1 LSSPVG
7 SRAIEELEITE
18 SRADG
23 AVVVALHGELD
34 LASADRVSARLG
46 ALRDAGQPVVLD
58 LDSLEFIDSSGL
70 RVILQAAEDS
80 RRGGWP
86 FHLTAGSE
94 PVRRLLDAAGVAGLL
109 PVVRSPR

>member
-1 LSSPVG
+1 LRSPVG
-7 SRAIEELEITE
+7 SRAIEELEIRE

-34 LASADRVSARLG
+34 LATADGVAARL
-46 ALRDAGQPVVLD
+46 AEHRDAGEPVLLD

-70 RVILQAAEDS
+70 RVILQAVEAS

-94 PVRRLLDAAGVAGLL
+94 PVRRLLDAAGVADLL
-109 PVVRSPR
+109 PIVRSPR